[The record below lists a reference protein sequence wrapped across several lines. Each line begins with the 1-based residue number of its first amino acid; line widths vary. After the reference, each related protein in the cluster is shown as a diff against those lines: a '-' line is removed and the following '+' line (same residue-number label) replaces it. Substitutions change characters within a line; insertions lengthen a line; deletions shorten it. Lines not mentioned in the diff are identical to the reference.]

1 MGILRNFILIIF
13 LSGCAKLNYLYEQ
26 GVGQISLQA
35 RAKDNKELLQNVRV
49 SKDQKDKIKKIEE
62 LKQYFYNYWNKK
74 QTRIYSQTTMLENK
88 AVTYLVVASPYNEI
102 KAVENCFPLMGCFP
116 YLGFFNLTSAQSFA
130 KEREGEDLVTW
141 LRPVYAYSTLG
152 YFNDTILSSFFH
164 YTDYELAELIF
175 HELFHTIF
183 FVKNEV
189 ELNENLANYFAKQM
203 VEEYFIQTKQ
213 LEYLKIKKKEEK
225 EDKLLRQLV
234 VSLTAQLQEHYQ
246 SLLPKNKEDSQAILN
261 EFLDNQFYPT
271 VTNKCHEYKI
281 SEKECFPLNKRWNNA
296 SFAAFLTYE
305 KRADDIEGLQKKLG
319 VDLKGLFNWIDQR
332 YLSFQNQKEVEEFSE
347 YLTM

>member
-1 MGILRNFILIIF
+1 MGILRSLFLIFFI
-13 LSGCAKLNYLYEQ
+13 SGCAKLNYLYEQ

-35 RAKDNKELLQNVRV
+35 KAKDNKEVLQNVRIP
-49 SKDQKDKIKKIEE
+49 KDQKEKIKRIEE
-62 LKQYFYNYWNKK
+62 LKQYFYSYWNKK
-74 QTRIYSQTTMLENK
+74 QTRIYTQTTMLENK

-130 KEREGEDLVTW
+130 KEREGENLVTW

-164 YTDYELAELIF
+164 YTENELAELVF

-213 LEYLKIKKKEEK
+213 LEYLKIKQKEEK
-225 EDKLLRQLV
+225 EDKILRQLV
-234 VSLTAQLQEHYQ
+234 VNLTAQLQEHYQ
-246 SLLPKNKEDSQAILN
+246 SLLPKTKEESQAILD
-261 EFLDNQFYPT
+261 EFLDNQFYPAIKK
-271 VTNKCHEYKI
+271 KCSESKI
-281 SEKECFPLNKRWNNA
+281 VNKECFPLNKRWNNA

-332 YLSFQNQKEVEEFSE
+332 YLSFQNQNQVEEFSE

>member
-1 MGILRNFILIIF
+1 MGILRSLFLIFFI
-13 LSGCAKLNYLYEQ
+13 SGCAKLNYLYEQ

-35 RAKDNKELLQNVRV
+35 KAKDNKEVLQNVRIP
-49 SKDQKDKIKKIEE
+49 KDQKEKIKRIEE
-62 LKQYFYNYWNKK
+62 LKQYFYSYWNKK
-74 QTRIYSQTTMLENK
+74 QTRIYTQTTMLENK

-130 KEREGEDLVTW
+130 KEREGENLVTW

-164 YTDYELAELIF
+164 YTENELAELVF

-213 LEYLKIKKKEEK
+213 LEYLKIKQKEEK
-225 EDKLLRQLV
+225 EDKILRQLV
-234 VSLTAQLQEHYQ
+234 VNLTAQLQEHYQ
-246 SLLPKNKEDSQAILN
+246 SLLPKTKEESQTILD
-261 EFLDNQFYPT
+261 EFLDHQFYPT
-271 VTNKCHEYKI
+271 IKKKCSESKI
-281 SEKECFPLNKRWNNA
+281 VNKECFPLNKRWNNA

-332 YLSFQNQKEVEEFSE
+332 YLSFQNQNQVEEFSE

>member
-1 MGILRNFILIIF
+1 M
-13 LSGCAKLNYLYEQ
+13 NYLYEQ

-35 RAKDNKELLQNVRV
+35 RAKDNKEVLQNVRIP
-49 SKDQKDKIKKIEE
+49 KDQKDKIKKIEE
-62 LKQYFYNYWNKK
+62 LKLYFYNYWNKK
-74 QTRIYSQTTMLENK
+74 QTRIYTQTTMLENK

-116 YLGFFNLTSAQSFA
+116 YLGFFNLSSANDFA
-130 KEREGEDLVTW
+130 KELEGDNLSTW

-189 ELNENLANYFAKQM
+189 ELNENLANFFAKKM
-203 VEEYFIQTKQ
+203 VEEYFVQTKQ
-213 LEYLKIKKKEEK
+213 LDYLKIKQREER
-225 EDKLLRQLV
+225 EDKILRQLV
-234 VSLTAQLQEHYQ
+234 VSLTAQLQENYQ
-246 SLLPKNKEDSQAILN
+246 KLVPKSKEESRAILD
-261 EFLDNQFYPT
+261 EFLDTQFYPNIT
-271 VTNKCHEYKI
+271 AKCQEYKI
-281 SEKECFPLNKRWNNA
+281 ANKDCFPLNKRWNNA

-305 KRADDIEGLQKKLG
+305 KKADDIEGLQKKLG
-319 VDLKGLFNWIDQR
+319 VDLRGLFNWIDQR